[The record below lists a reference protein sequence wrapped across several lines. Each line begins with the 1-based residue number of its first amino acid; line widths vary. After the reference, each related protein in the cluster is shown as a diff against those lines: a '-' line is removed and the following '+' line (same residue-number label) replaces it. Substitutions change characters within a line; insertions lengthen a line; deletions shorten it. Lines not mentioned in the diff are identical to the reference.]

1 MKQFWL
7 TGALRHP
14 YWTMAWV
21 LALALVMAFGAK
33 NLYFRGDFRIFF
45 SPENPQMQAFD
56 NMQARFNKSDNM
68 LVAIM
73 PASGDV
79 FDPKVLAVV
88 KELTDAAW
96 QTPHSIR
103 VDSISNFQHTAAVD
117 DDLLVEDLL
126 LDLEQLD
133 AAKAAKIKAIA
144 LAEPAL
150 AGRLVSH
157 DGSMTAINIT
167 VQLPEKNQNQE
178 VSDVYNSVRA
188 VTDRLAAAHPELKFY
203 HGGVM
208 ALNNAFSSE
217 AKNDASSLVP
227 LMFVVIV
234 LMLGFMLRSA
244 LAAAA
249 VVVIIILTISA
260 TLGLAGWAGVFLS
273 TATVNVP
280 TIVMTLA
287 VADSVHLIASSQFLL
302 RQGMSK
308 PDAITKAVQLNAMPV
323 LITSVTTAVGFLTLN
338 FSEVPILRDFGN
350 MTAVGVMLA
359 WLFTMLLLPALLQL
373 LPISHGYAEPTNKV
387 TQMDRLA
394 DWVILRHKIILPLTV
409 VMTVVAGWLML
420 QNKVNDEAVK
430 YFSPATE
437 YRQSI
442 DMLEKKLGGVSMIDF
457 AIDSGQ
463 PSGVNNPAFIAAVGE
478 FAAYLHTLPEVTHVS
493 AISDVFKRLNKNM
506 NGDDPAFYRLPEQ
519 QDIAAQYLLMYE
531 MSLPFGLDLN
541 NQLDLDKQATKV
553 AVALKN
559 LGSTE
564 MLAME
569 QKGRRWMA
577 EHYPQYTLEA
587 SSTAL
592 MFAHIGERN
601 MASMIKSLPLAML
614 IISVLLVF
622 SLKSWRLG
630 VISLIPNLVPA
641 ILGFGLWKLWSG
653 EINLGLSV
661 VASMSLGIIV
671 DDTVHFLAKYKN
683 ARDEGRDTEQAI
695 RYAFHSVGHALLIT
709 TVVLVCG
716 FSVLVLSNFRL
727 NSDMGLL
734 TGMIIVVALIIDLL
748 FLPAFLLRFDRSKT
762 TSATS
767 TTTGEKQHV

>member
-14 YWTMAWV
+14 YWTLAWV
-21 LALALVMAFGAK
+21 LVLAFAMAFGAK

-56 NMQARFNKSDNM
+56 KMQARFNKSDNM
-68 LVAIM
+68 LVAIT

-96 QTPHSIR
+96 QTPHSLR
-103 VDSISNFQHTAAVD
+103 VDSITNFQHTAAVD
-117 DDLLVEDLL
+117 DDLQVEDLL
-126 LDLEQLD
+126 LDVSQLD
-133 AAKAAKIKAIA
+133 AAKAASIKAIA

-150 AGRLVSH
+150 VGRLVSH

-167 VQLPEKNQNQE
+167 VQLPEKDQNQE

-188 VTDRLAAAHPELKFY
+188 LTDQLAVAHPDLTFY
-203 HGGVM
+203 HGGVIS
-208 ALNNAFSSE
+208 LNNAFSTE

-227 LMFVVIV
+227 IMFVVIV
-234 LMLGFMLRSA
+234 LMLAFMLRSV

-249 VVVIIILTISA
+249 VVMIIVLTIAA
-260 TLGLAGWAGVFLS
+260 TLGLSGWAGVFLS

-302 RQGMSK
+302 RQGLSK
-308 PDAITKAVQLNAMPV
+308 PDAIAKAVQINAMPV

-338 FSEVPILRDFGN
+338 FSEVPILRDLGN

-359 WLFTMLLLPALLQL
+359 WLFTMLLLPALLMMF
-373 LPISHGYAEPTNKV
+373 PISHGYAEPSDKV

-394 DWVILRHKIILPLTV
+394 DWVIRHHKAILPLTALL
-409 VMTVVAGWLML
+409 TLVAGWLMV

-437 YRQSI
+437 YRQSVDI
-442 DMLEKKLGGVSMIDF
+442 LEEKLGGVSLIDF
-457 AIDSGQ
+457 AVDSGQ
-463 PSGVNNPAFIAAVGE
+463 PSGVNDPAFIKAIAE
-478 FAAYLHTLPEVTHVS
+478 FSAFLQSQPEVTHVG

-519 QDIAAQYLLMYE
+519 QDEAAQYLLMFE

-559 LGSTE
+559 MGSTQ
-564 MLAME
+564 MLAFE
-569 QKGRRWMA
+569 QKGRNWMA
-577 EHYPQYTLEA
+577 EHYPQYSMEA
-587 SSTAL
+587 ASTAL

-601 MASMIKSLPLAML
+601 MTSMIQSLPLAML
-614 IISVLLVF
+614 IISVLLVL

-630 VISLIPNLVPA
+630 AISLIPNMVPA
-641 ILGFGLWKLWSG
+641 VIGFGIWQLWSG

-671 DDTVHFLAKYKN
+671 DDTVHFLAKYKI

-709 TVVLVCG
+709 TVVLVFG
-716 FSVLVLSNFRL
+716 FSVLILSNFRL

-748 FLPAFLLRFDRSKT
+748 FLPAFLLQFDRNKKT
-762 TSATS
+762 AAAS